1 MLHFYF
7 TKVTIYHHYYYHH
20 HNYHHFHH
28 YHYHYNHHHH
38 FHHHYYKYASI
49 LLDMIH
55 YTSLIDAEN
64 NECLKYHKILR
75 VEGDVVARNN
85 RRSIFSD
92 KISGLSEAKDTIT
105 SSSSSSSLSSPSS
118 SLPSSLLLFKDNFKL
133 FNLLLTNYAISLC
146 NDKYSN
152 IKKEASSTSLSSAAS
167 ATSPMKKEG
176 LLLIQAFLYEV
187 IHNITYDRT
196 SRTLLQY
203 DDEIDWNKPSRV
215 NQNQPASS
223 NIDLNDDD
231 VFEIGSPRHLIE
243 ALLTWNITSDREL
256 QQKQRN
262 RSEGK
267 FMTSI
272 AADDDD
278 DDDVN
283 GNDGTNMTSG
293 DINMVRLC
301 VIIWV

>member
-7 TKVTIYHHYYYHH
+7 TEVIIYHH
-20 HNYHHFHH
+20 HH
-28 YHYHYNHHHH
+28 YHHR
-38 FHHHYYKYASI
+38 YYKYASI

-64 NECLKYHKILR
+64 NECLKYDKILR

-85 RRSIFSD
+85 RRSIFSY

-105 SSSSSSSLSSPSS
+105 SSSS

-167 ATSPMKKEG
+167 AMKKEG
-176 LLLIQAFLYEV
+176 LSLIQAFLYEV

-196 SRTLLQY
+196 IRTLLQY

-293 DINMVRLC
+293 DIYMVRLC

>member
-1 MLHFYF
+1 
-7 TKVTIYHHYYYHH
+7 
-20 HNYHHFHH
+20 
-28 YHYHYNHHHH
+28 
-38 FHHHYYKYASI
+38 
-49 LLDMIH
+49 MIH

-64 NECLKYHKILR
+64 IECLKYDQILR

-85 RRSIFSD
+85 RRSVFSY
-92 KISGLSEAKDTIT
+92 KMSGLSDAKDTIT
-105 SSSSSSSLSSPSS
+105 SSSSLSPSS

-133 FNLLLTNYAISLC
+133 FNLLLTNYAISHC

-152 IKKEASSTSLSSAAS
+152 NKKEASSISLSAAAS

-176 LLLIQAFLYEV
+176 LSLIQAFLYEV

-196 SRTLLQY
+196 IRTLLQY
-203 DDEIDWNKPSRV
+203 DDDDIDWNKPSRV
-215 NQNQPASS
+215 NQNQPSSS
-223 NIDLNDDD
+223 NIDPNDDD

-267 FMTSI
+267 FITSN
-272 AADDDD
+272 AAAAAD

-293 DINMVRLC
+293 DIYMVRLC
-301 VIIWV
+301 VIIWL

>member
-7 TKVTIYHHYYYHH
+7 TEVTIYHH
-20 HNYHHFHH
+20 HH
-28 YHYHYNHHHH
+28 YHHR
-38 FHHHYYKYASI
+38 YYKYASI

-85 RRSIFSD
+85 RRSIFSY

-105 SSSSSSSLSSPSS
+105 PSSSSSSMPSSSSSSS

-167 ATSPMKKEG
+167 AMKKEG
-176 LLLIQAFLYEV
+176 LSLIQAFLYEV

-196 SRTLLQY
+196 IRTLLQY
-203 DDEIDWNKPSRV
+203 DDKIDWNKPSKV
-215 NQNQPASS
+215 NQNQPSNS

-243 ALLTWNITSDREL
+243 TLLTWNITSDREL

-272 AADDDD
+272 AAAADDD

-283 GNDGTNMTSG
+283 DNDGTNMTSG
-293 DINMVRLC
+293 DIYMVRLC

>member
-1 MLHFYF
+1 
-7 TKVTIYHHYYYHH
+7 
-20 HNYHHFHH
+20 
-28 YHYHYNHHHH
+28 
-38 FHHHYYKYASI
+38 
-49 LLDMIH
+49 MIH

-64 NECLKYHKILR
+64 NECLKYDKILR

-85 RRSIFSD
+85 RRSVFSY

-105 SSSSSSSLSSPSS
+105 SSSSSLSSSSSTSSSSSS

-146 NDKYSN
+146 NEKYSN
-152 IKKEASSTSLSSAAS
+152 IKKEASSLSLSPAAAS

-176 LLLIQAFLYEV
+176 LSLIQAFLYEM

-196 SRTLLQY
+196 IRTLLQY
-203 DDEIDWNKPSRV
+203 DDDDEIDWNKPSRV
-215 NQNQPASS
+215 NQNQPSSS

-267 FMTSI
+267 FMTSN
-272 AADDDD
+272 AAAAAAD

-283 GNDGTNMTSG
+283 GTDGTNMTSG
-293 DINMVRLC
+293 DIYMVRLC
-301 VIIWV
+301 VIIWL

>member
-7 TKVTIYHHYYYHH
+7 TKVTIYHHHHYHRH
-20 HNYHHFHH
+20 YHHHFHH

-49 LLDMIH
+49 QILLDMIH

-64 NECLKYHKILR
+64 NECLKYDQILR

-85 RRSIFSD
+85 RRSVFSY
-92 KISGLSEAKDTIT
+92 KMSGLSDAKDTIT
-105 SSSSSSSLSSPSS
+105 SSSSLSPSS

-133 FNLLLTNYAISLC
+133 FNLLLTNYAISHC

-152 IKKEASSTSLSSAAS
+152 NKKEASSISLSAAAS

-176 LLLIQAFLYEV
+176 LSLIQAFLYEV

-196 SRTLLQY
+196 IRTLLQY

-215 NQNQPASS
+215 NPNPPSS
-223 NIDLNDDD
+223 SSIDPNAD

-272 AADDDD
+272 ADDDD
-278 DDDVN
+278 DAN
-283 GNDGTNMTSG
+283 GNDGTNMTSD
-293 DINMVRLC
+293 DIYMVRLC
-301 VIIWV
+301 VITWV